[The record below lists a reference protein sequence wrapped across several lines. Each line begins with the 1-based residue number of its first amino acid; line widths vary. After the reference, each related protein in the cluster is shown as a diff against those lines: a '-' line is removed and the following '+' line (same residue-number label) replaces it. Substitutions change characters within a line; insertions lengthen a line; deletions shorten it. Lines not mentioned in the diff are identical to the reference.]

1 MFLNRWV
8 TSDVA
13 DEHEAAHSR
22 VERVRRVD
30 ELRQQPRAVAPR
42 TAHVAKDDD
51 LRPLRPARSEDE
63 LVRLASGGEVL
74 AQRPADAQA
83 PAPADLAAAREA
95 RLQPLREP
103 THHRAHALH
112 LVGGEGSEAAMP
124 EGRVAARLWGAR
136 LLPAI
141 GDPPG
146 SFLLCLTRL

>member
-13 DEHEAAHSR
+13 DEHEAADSR
-22 VERVRRVD
+22 VELLQRVD
-30 ELRQQPRAVAPR
+30 ELKHQPRDVADR
-42 TAHVAKDDD
+42 IAQVAKDDD
-51 LRPLRPARSEDE
+51 LRPLRPARAEDE

-112 LVGGEGSEAAMP
+112 LVGGEGGEAAMQ
-124 EGRVAARLWGAR
+124 EGLVPARLGVAR